1 MAGRES
7 GYVTAVTE
15 QTPYDDAGR
24 VEIADAPGWR
34 YQSVDGGGE
43 KVAVTIRRDEDGC
56 ELRFTVPEVVQ
67 QGEELALI
75 ARIVIGARERADSM
89 KYLGG

>member
-1 MAGRES
+1 MYPDMS
-7 GYVTAVTE
+7 E
-15 QTPYDDAGR
+15 QTPHDDAGR
-24 VEIADAPGWR
+24 VEIADAPGWQ
-34 YQSVDGGGE
+34 YQSVDGGSDQ
-43 KVAVTIRRDEDGC
+43 VVVTVRRDEDGC

-67 QGEELALI
+67 QGEELGLI